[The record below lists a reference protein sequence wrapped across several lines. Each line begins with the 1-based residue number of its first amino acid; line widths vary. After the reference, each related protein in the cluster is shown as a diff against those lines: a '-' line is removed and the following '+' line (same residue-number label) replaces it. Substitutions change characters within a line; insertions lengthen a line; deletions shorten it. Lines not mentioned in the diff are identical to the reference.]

1 MHSRLQ
7 HALSRTVGAAADLP
21 VPRFMRGFVYR
32 TFARHAGARLDEV
45 RDPLDS
51 FPSVGAF
58 FVRHL
63 KSGARTFDS
72 DPSALPS
79 PCDGRLQ
86 AYGRVER
93 GALVQA
99 KGRSYAA
106 ADLLAGAAHGVALEG
121 GTSFTIYLAP
131 RDYHR
136 VHCPLEAEL
145 RALHWVPGA
154 LHSVRPSVLEAR
166 ERVFA
171 ENERCVLSLAG
182 PRGPFFLV
190 MVGALN
196 VGRIRVCG
204 IEGRDSG
211 PLPRPVRFARGAEL
225 ARFELGSTVVLVFPP
240 GGPVLETGLQ
250 ESAALRMGEALGRFD
265 R

>member
-1 MHSRLQ
+1 MHPRLQ

-21 VPRFMRGFVYR
+21 VPRFLRGFVYR

-45 RDPLDS
+45 RDPLES
-51 FPSVGAF
+51 FPTTGAF

-63 KSGARTFDS
+63 KAGARAFDA
-72 DPSALPS
+72 DPRVLPA

-93 GALVQA
+93 GTLLQA
-99 KGRSYAA
+99 KGRGYELAT
-106 ADLLAGAAHGVALEG
+106 LLAGAAHGVELEG
-121 GTSFTIYLAP
+121 GTSYTIYLAP

-154 LHSVRPSVLEAR
+154 LHSVRPSVLAAR
-166 ERVFA
+166 ERVFV
-171 ENERCVLSLAG
+171 ENERCVLSLHGA
-182 PRGPFFLV
+182 RGPFFLV

-204 IEGRDSG
+204 IEGQRSG
-211 PLPRPVRFARGAEL
+211 ALAQPLAFARGAEL

-250 ESAALRMGEALGRFD
+250 EGAALRMGGALGRFAS
-265 R
+265 

>member
-1 MHSRLQ
+1 MHPRLQ
-7 HALSRTVGAAADLP
+7 HALSRSVGAAADLP
-21 VPRFMRGFVYR
+21 VPRFLRGFVYR
-32 TFARHAGARLDEV
+32 TFARQAGARLDEV

-63 KSGARTFDS
+63 KAGARTFS
-72 DPSALPS
+72 GDPNVLPA

-93 GALVQA
+93 GALLQA
-99 KGRSYAA
+99 KGSSYELAA
-106 ADLLAGAAHGVALEG
+106 LLAGAAGELALEG

-131 RDYHR
+131 SDYHR
-136 VHCPLEAEL
+136 VHCPLDAEL

-154 LHSVRPSVLEAR
+154 LHSVRPSVLAAR
-166 ERVFA
+166 ARVFT
-171 ENERCVLSLAG
+171 ENERCVLRFAS

-204 IEGRDSG
+204 IEGRHSG
-211 PLPRPVRFARGAEL
+211 ELPRPLRFARGAEL

-250 ESAALRMGEALGRFD
+250 EGVALRMGSALGRY
-265 R
+265 